1 MKVAISGAHGFLGW
15 HTALRLRAVYG
26 VDPVMLG
33 REEFAGRHILAGAL
47 DGVDTIVHLAGV
59 NRGDT
64 DAEVED
70 GNIEIADRL
79 ADGLAQRARA
89 VHIVYANSVQSQFD
103 TPYGRG
109 KARAGEK

>member
-47 DGVDTIVHLAGV
+47 DGGDTIVHLAGV
-59 NRGDT
+59 NRGAT

-70 GNIEIADRL
+70 GHIEIADRL
-79 ADGLAQRARA
+79 AEGLTQRARA
-89 VHIVYANSVQSQFD
+89 AHTGYASSVQSQFD
-103 TPYGRG
+103 TTCGR
-109 KARAGEK
+109 